1 MDRNTKYLVVVV
13 ALVLLA
19 YSLWKYE
26 QYQEC
31 VAYWRGAFGDLAYI
45 WIKQYC

>member
-1 MDRNTKYLVVVV
+1 MDRNMKVIVVVV

-31 VAYWRGAFGDLAYI
+31 AAYWRGLFGDLAPV
-45 WIKQYC
+45 WIRQYC